1 MHPFFAVLRF
11 EEKRRKERKTM
22 DQDERIRRI
31 AGMEEKMDA
40 ALAAAAELERA
51 LEHWERVQPALSAL
65 AAYYDGGDWLS
76 DYTEDEAGLLP
87 EDLKRGVLS
96 EDGLFDLLDRAREL
110 QSRLAEETD
119 AVETE

>member
-1 MHPFFAVLRF
+1 
-11 EEKRRKERKTM
+11 M

-51 LEHWERVQPALSAL
+51 LEHWQRVQPALSAL

-87 EDLKRGVLS
+87 EELKRGVLS
-96 EDGLFDLLDRAREL
+96 EDGLFDLLERAREL

>member
-1 MHPFFAVLRF
+1 
-11 EEKRRKERKTM
+11 M

-96 EDGLFDLLDRAREL
+96 EDGLFDLL
-110 QSRLAEETD
+110 QGRLAEEKE
-119 AVETE
+119 AAPPV